1 MNWFSSL
8 FLRNIFLDLQ
18 ALGKA
23 SCILKSEGLEP
34 SEVTSRCHRSPSSK
48 VLNFVT
54 WVHASVSQDV
64 GMSLSPLFVCMR
76 TVDAPLCS
84 MFDCTLNSCLLS
96 AHCSGSLIRSPSSPP
111 TPPSLPASS
120 PSLSF
125 VLLLFSQTFP
135 SLLSLPLPLLTY
147 SYSPPM
153 SIIVTDTALDRL
165 SPMSHDSPTVP
176 LHQIYFCPLPACLY
190 HHVLEEQGRN

>member
-1 MNWFSSL
+1 M
-8 FLRNIFLDLQ
+8 
-18 ALGKA
+18 
-23 SCILKSEGLEP
+23 KSQ
-34 SEVTSRCHRSPSSK
+34 VTAIKVQVDSK
-48 VLNFVT
+48 VIKFVIR
-54 WVHASVSQDV
+54 VHASVSQDV
-64 GMSLSPLFVCMR
+64 GMSLSPLFVCVFVCMR

-96 AHCSGSLIRSPSSPP
+96 AHCSGSLIRSPPSSIPP
-111 TPPSLPASS
+111 PMFSLPVSS

-125 VLLLFSQTFP
+125 VFLLFSQTFL